1 MKNKQP
7 ATKSKFCVLAQV
19 CNLIPGHLVAKL
31 ARKYGI
37 EAQART
43 FTPWSHVVAL
53 LYAQLTHAIGLNDV
67 CDGLRHHAG
76 LLGGVRGAVPPAR
89 NTLSHASKTR
99 DRSMMERSE
108 GQDPRDKIRGTRSEG
123 QDPRDKI
130 RGTRSEGH
138 EGARQQS
145 RSVLSV
151 VSPKRENSKIMLIT
165 NLRANKY
172 RSSRAMPWNISLHS
186 SPETPASFHA

>member
-99 DRSMMERSE
+99 DSSMME
-108 GQDPRDKIRGTRSEG
+108 DPRDKIRGTRSEG

-130 RGTRSEGH
+130 RGTRRGTSAIQIGIVSCISQ
-138 EGARQQS
+138 AREF
-145 RSVLSV
+145 
-151 VSPKRENSKIMLIT
+151 ENY
-165 NLRANKY
+165 ANYESAGK
-172 RSSRAMPWNISLHS
+172 
-186 SPETPASFHA
+186 

>member
-99 DRSMMERSE
+99 DSSMME
-108 GQDPRDKIRGTRSEG
+108 
-123 QDPRDKI
+123 DPRDKI

-138 EGARQQS
+138 EGARQQF

-151 VSPKRENSKIMLIT
+151 VSPNRENSKIMLIT
-165 NLRANKY
+165 NLRANK
-172 RSSRAMPWNISLHS
+172 
-186 SPETPASFHA
+186 